1 MFQKE
6 AEPFPFCF
14 FFYVEKSFYFVT
26 TKKIDTIA
34 IENETFY
41 DFIRTISIK

>member
-6 AEPFPFCF
+6 AKPLAFCF
-14 FFYVEKSFYFVT
+14 FLYVEKACYFKT
-26 TKKIDTIA
+26 MKKIDTIA

>member
-6 AEPFPFCF
+6 AKPLAFCF
-14 FFYVEKSFYFVT
+14 FLYVEKSFYFVT

-34 IENETFY
+34 VENETFY